1 MKYQEGLL
9 PIYYANATVGNSAN
23 LTEAIR
29 NARNSERGVLR
40 QMFSNQNYE
49 QTNKVYQELQKK
61 DVKPEEIDDLT
72 KMMKE
77 MEIRLMKK
85 FEGSNGYEKRN
96 RRYDNFD
103 KKEIICYKCKEK
115 EHYASECE
123 NRRDIK
129 CNICGKMRHYARV
142 CREKNQSEYNTK
154 NNERHLNY
162 IGIYSSEG
170 SRILDDES
178 SSDEDEEKRV
188 YPISTRSQK
197 YENAGT
203 NTRRNKTDNF
213 QQRKID
219 KLAENDKRRLNS
231 EFRRELKLLDEDRK
245 DEVMITGNKRM
256 DAIKKALEG
265 KRKKNKCKRCGGI
278 GHFVPDCSTLNEG
291 ERKWYGEEVIT
302 DLEII
307 ENSDELLILGN
318 DWINKNV
325 KSLNIDNEEMKIRG
339 KYGIQEIPIECTKEV
354 DDEEEEYES
363 EEDIREVYC

>member
-9 PIYYANATVGNSAN
+9 PMYYANATVGNSAN

-40 QMFSNQNYE
+40 QLFSNQDYG

-61 DVKPEEIDDLT
+61 DVKPEEIDNLT

-77 MEIRLMKK
+77 MEIQLMKK

-96 RRYDNFD
+96 RRYNNFD

-115 EHYASECE
+115 EHYASKCK

-129 CNICGKMRHYARV
+129 CNNCGKMGHYARA
-142 CREKNQSEYNTK
+142 CREKNQSGYSTK
-154 NNERHLNY
+154 NNERYLNY
-162 IGIYSSEG
+162 IGIHSSEG
-170 SRILDDES
+170 NRILDDEF
-178 SSDEDEEKRV
+178 SSDEDEEKRF
-188 YPISTRSQK
+188 YPILTRSQK

-213 QQRKID
+213 QQWKMD

-231 EFRRELKLLDEDRK
+231 ESRRELKLLDEDSE
-245 DEVMITGNKRM
+245 DEVMANTGNKRM
-256 DAIKKALEG
+256 NAIKKALEG

-278 GHFVPDCSTLNEG
+278 GHFVPDCLTLIEG
-291 ERKWYGEEVIT
+291 EKKWYREERQRNKEKRKEKLKKYVGFEEEFDIM
-302 DLEII
+302 
-307 ENSDELLILGN
+307 SSP
-318 DWINKNV
+318 WIN
-325 KSLNIDNEEMKIRG
+325 S
-339 KYGIQEIPIECTKEV
+339 
-354 DDEEEEYES
+354 
-363 EEDIREVYC
+363 